1 MAAIGGA
8 TTGGRTVDQLAL
20 LLVLLLGAVITVPL
34 GERLRLPAPVLMT
47 LVGIGLALLPFVPD
61 VQVPPDFI
69 LPLLLPP
76 LLYAAVQ
83 RTSWRQ
89 FAANKRPIFL
99 LAVALVFVT
108 TAAVAVVANSVV
120 PGLPVAAAV
129 ALGALVAPPD
139 PVAATAVAGSLG
151 LPRRLVSILEGE
163 GLFNDVTAIVLYH
176 VAIAAAV
183 SGTFSWPGAV
193 GAFVLSAVVAV
204 LVGLA
209 LGWISNKLMSVLGD
223 ATLQI
228 GLTLL
233 VPFVSYV
240 LAEELYGSGV
250 LAVLTTAL
258 FLAEHT
264 ADADDVMGRL
274 AGNSFW
280 QVVDVLVTGVAF
292 GLIGLELHNAF
303 GSAGGREGRMLGWGA
318 AIVGVVVV
326 VRLLWLLPATWL
338 AKRLHK
344 LRDYDED
351 IPVGWRETVV
361 MWWAGMRGV
370 ASVAL
375 ALAIPLKTDDGRP
388 FPGRDEIIFIAFAV
402 IVTTLVFQGLTLP
415 WLVRR
420 LGVRAD
426 TDAERELEHS
436 LAVRAAKAA
445 RRRLKEIEDVEELPE
460 DISERLQRAA
470 FDVGVRISPDIVDDE
485 RREWV
490 TGRVSRLRTMQ
501 RIQREMMSAA
511 RHEVLAAR
519 SEPGTDPEVVDRVL
533 RHLDVRSM
541 R

>member
-1 MAAIGGA
+1 M
-8 TTGGRTVDQLAL
+8 DQMAL
-20 LLVLLLGAVITVPL
+20 LLLLLLGAVVTVPL
-34 GERLRLPAPVLMT
+34 GERLKLPAPVLMT
-47 LVGIGLALLPFVPD
+47 LAGVAMAFASFVPD
-61 VQVPPDFI
+61 IDIPPEFI
-69 LPLLLPP
+69 LPALLPP
-76 LLYAAVQ
+76 LLYASVQ

-89 FAANKRPIFL
+89 FAANRRPIFL

-108 TAAVAVVANSVV
+108 TAAVAAVADAVV
-120 PGLPVAAAV
+120 PGLPIAAAV

-183 SGTFSWPGAV
+183 SGSFSLPE
-193 GAFVLSAVVAV
+193 AFGLLVLSAVVAV
-204 LVGLA
+204 VVGLV
-209 LGWISNKLMSVLGD
+209 LGWLTIKLMGLLGD
-223 ATLQI
+223 ATLQV

-240 LAEELYGSGV
+240 LAEELMGSGV

-264 ADADDVMGRL
+264 ADADDVQGRL
-274 AGNSFW
+274 TGRSFW
-280 QVVDVLVTGVAF
+280 EIVDTLVTGVAF
-292 GLIGLELHNAF
+292 GLIGLELHSVF
-303 GSAGGREGRMLGWGA
+303 GTAAGRLPELLGWGLA
-318 AIVGVVVV
+318 VVAVVVG

-338 AKRLHK
+338 AQRMHTR
-344 LRDYDED
+344 RDYSEE
-351 IPVGWRETVV
+351 IPTSWRETVV

-375 ALAIPLKTDDGRP
+375 ALAIPLETDDGAP
-388 FPGRDEIIFIAFAV
+388 FPGRDEIVFIAFTV
-402 IVTTLVFQGLTLP
+402 IMATLVVQGLTLP

-426 TDAERELEHS
+426 TDAERALERD
-436 LAVRAAKAA
+436 LAVRAAGAA
-445 RRRLKEIEDVEELPE
+445 KRCLKEIEAREDLPDE
-460 DISERLQRAA
+460 VVERLQRAA
-470 FDVGVRISPDIVDDE
+470 YDIGARISPDVVDEE
-485 RREWV
+485 RREAYA
-490 TGRVSRLRTMQ
+490 RRAERFRAVSRVQ
-501 RIQREMMSAA
+501 RDMLSAA

-519 SEPGTDPEVVDRVL
+519 NEPGSDPEVVDRVL
-533 RHLDVRSM
+533 RYLDVRSL